1 MGNPILFSFL
11 RFLEKSGIIYI
22 TLILGVSFMKDII
35 LNIRNKVKNDSV
47 VVACS
52 SGVDSCVLLDLCM
65 KALNKSQIIVAH
77 VNHGVRSESLQ
88 EEEYLKQYLEEQN
101 IICEVAHFSFDDMA
115 NFENAARSKRYS
127 FFEDVAGKYHA
138 KYILLAHHANDNL
151 ETMLMRFIKQSSLKG
166 YAGIEEESFFK
177 DFILYRPLLKISR
190 LEIEDYANNNNI
202 KYFNDI
208 TNYEYDHMRNRI
220 RLDVVPLLLKEN
232 PNLIEAVN
240 YYSESLLGAANLLE
254 DIVSSYILNNVD
266 EDANVIKF
274 GLNNFL
280 KLSSYLQKEVLF
292 TILKPYGFSR
302 ALINEL
308 LKIINSDKNKVVS
321 KLLDNLTFVKEYG
334 TCTFIKNMKI
344 VENFYLKVESIG
356 TYELI
361 NNAVLEV
368 DKNNCYYKAGK
379 EVVCYNVLSMPFVI
393 RSRRDGDRIRRK
405 RVNKKTKEVSYYT
418 QKVNDVLTNKKIS
431 YFDRVNTLVVT
442 NELDE
447 VVIILG
453 LTIS

>member
-1 MGNPILFSFL
+1 
-11 RFLEKSGIIYI
+11 
-22 TLILGVSFMKDII
+22 MKDII

-52 SGVDSCVLLDLCM
+52 CGVDSCVLLDLCI
-65 KALNKSQIIVAH
+65 KALDKSQIIVAH
-77 VNHGVRSESLQ
+77 VNHGVRCESFK
-88 EEEYLKQYLEEQN
+88 EEEYLKRYLEEQN
-101 IICEVAHFSFDDMA
+101 IICEVARFSFDDMA

-127 FFEDVAGKYHA
+127 FFEEVAAKYQA

-166 YAGIEEESFFK
+166 YAGIIEESLFK
-177 DFILYRPLLKISR
+177 NFILFRPLLKISR

-202 KYFNDI
+202 KYFSDA

-240 YYSESLLGAANLLE
+240 YYSESLIGAASILE
-254 DIVSSYILNNVD
+254 DLVSNYILNYVE
-266 EDANVIKF
+266 EDARLIKF
-274 GLNNFL
+274 SLDEFL

-308 LKIINSDKNKVVS
+308 LKIINGDKIKVVS
-321 KLLDNLTFVKEYG
+321 KLLDNLIFVKEYG
-334 TCTFIKNMKI
+334 TCMFIKNINI
-344 VENFYLKVESIG
+344 VDNFYLKVESVG

-368 DKNNCYYKAGK
+368 NKNNCYYKAGK

-405 RVNKKTKEVSYYT
+405 RVNKNTKEVSYFT

-442 NELDE
+442 NESDE